1 MICLLD
7 FLEIK
12 AVWLWN
18 KHFYV
23 ESNMYLQFGVS
34 FPRKI
39 LQLDALEMDIA
50 LNLLSLFLLG
60 MPSASRNNRGTNK
73 KRGLFFLHNEKS
85 RSLDSCWLW
94 CNVQRCQGWYLILY
108 PFSWNIMASSA
119 WGSYP
124 QCRKGERGKS
134 ETAFTGTRNFCW
146 FFFLGGRGRIIDFLL
161 MFGKLGRISIL
172 AERQA
177 GRLLCFLASVA

>member
-1 MICLLD
+1 MICLD

-34 FPRKI
+34 FPRTI
-39 LQLDALEMDIA
+39 LQLDALEMDIV
-50 LNLLSLFLLG
+50 LNLLSLFL
-60 MPSASRNNRGTNK
+60 PSASRNNRGTNK

-85 RSLDSCWLW
+85 GSLDSCWLW
-94 CNVQRCQGWYLILY
+94 CNVQRCQGGYLILY

-124 QCRKGERGKS
+124 HCRKGERGKD
-134 ETAFTGTRNFCW
+134 RNSFHW
-146 FFFLGGRGRIIDFLL
+146 DKKLLLIFFLGGGGED
-161 MFGKLGRISIL
+161 K
-172 AERQA
+172 
-177 GRLLCFLASVA
+177 RLFAYVLEN